1 MSEIPELDPW
11 VAELLAGLE
20 IPDAPIDIDAILGMA
35 GVAAHTIVRP
45 AAPVTTYIAGFAAG
59 LAAGA
64 GMAGET
70 AAMEGAR
77 RRVNALLDLRASGPR
92 DADPRASDQ

>member
-1 MSEIPELDPW
+1 MSEIPELDAW

-20 IPDAPIDIDAILGMA
+20 IPDAPIDVDAILGMA

-45 AAPVTTYIAGFAAG
+45 AAPVTTYVAGFAAG

-64 GMAGET
+64 GMAGE
-70 AAMEGAR
+70 AASMQGAHA
-77 RRVNALLDLRASGPR
+77 RVKALLDLRGT
-92 DADPRASDQ
+92 DQ